1 MTVDHRQWAR
11 EAIRIIE
18 ADFQRSADTHLI
30 PWRLP
35 ACLAS
40 NCTSGRVQP
49 PHRQPQASPGA
60 LAVPLCAVQRLA
72 QAGRAGD
79 RGIERFHG
87 DFRSLFR
94 TPAGPALHRR
104 DAGQHLEGKDR
115 PDRLLRRPEPPGG
128 GPHPDLRRVRT
139 PGAGERWPFHGP
151 VHLCRARHRLAG
163 EQQHRRID
171 LPADAPRAVPD
182 PDLADLQPRY
192 RRHPGDP
199 RPLRALS
206 PALHPG
212 TLRRRRAFGVLRR
225 LCRATVA

>member
-1 MTVDHRQWAR
+1 MGPRGDPHHRSGFPAQRRYPFDPPGDSRPAWRRTVLQ
-11 EAIRIIE
+11 
-18 ADFQRSADTHLI
+18 
-30 PWRLP
+30 
-35 ACLAS
+35 
-40 NCTSGRVQP
+40 GRVQP

-212 TLRRRRAFGVLRR
+212 YSAPTPSVRCSSTPMSA
-225 LCRATVA
+225 ATVA